1 MLGVK
6 IIDILGEL
14 LLAAVPLAI
23 LVGFIIS
30 FVRYK
35 KCPPEKT
42 QERKQYKLAA
52 KFYGT
57 VFGVMFLSAAVLIIF
72 LVAVVAY
79 M

>member
-1 MLGVK
+1 MLGG
-6 IIDILGEL
+6 I
-14 LLAAVPLAI
+14 LLAAVPLAV

-30 FVRYK
+30 LVRYK

-42 QERKQYKLAA
+42 WEREQYKLAA

-57 VFGVMFLSAAVLIIF
+57 VFGVMFLSADALIMFLAAAVD
-72 LVAVVAY
+72 Y